1 MKQEKEEKWLRI
13 GVLDT
18 PIINSPNKFNHLVSV
33 RQTSRE
39 KVDSFHG
46 NICVALID
54 QLIAKELKV
63 EIYCISVLDKHGCGN
78 LEKILEAINWCSE
91 NHINVINMSLGS
103 LSMRDYGPVRKA
115 VVSYMQGGGLVIA
128 AKNNTGK
135 YSLPADIF
143 PVVGVSCQPSVLHSW
158 LGGLEMIW
166 DDVPPELT
174 IAGIKH
180 KIMKSNSY
188 AAAVVTSYIINEYY
202 EYILSKGFSVKNFL
216 NYIWK
221 KVRSRET
228 VQPFLPE
235 YIVSEEVKQNDFN
248 KNQEFLCKTAYTLI
262 IMKEDDI
269 KKINFFD
276 NKIYNIILLCEMEH
290 MKRIQLR
297 KAFGAFFWDIAE
309 YEKIIHIVGCIRSTK
324 NEYPCI
330 NIQLDECDMKKVVGL
345 QKFIQNEGYNVKLCT
360 PYSKGLLHEL
370 FYVPTVEINNNICDF
385 FCKTFNLDM
394 FVYVD
399 HKNKTNKN
407 DLWDLNISMESLRM
421 ENFSVIIKN
430 IEKTFNQ
437 NGGNE

>member
-1 MKQEKEEKWLRI
+1 MKQEKEEKWIRI

-18 PIINSPNKFNHLVSV
+18 PIINYPNKFNHLVSV
-33 RQTSRE
+33 QQTSGE

-54 QLIAKELKV
+54 QLIDKKLKV
-63 EIYCISVLDKHGCGN
+63 EIYCISVLDKLGCGN
-78 LEKILEAINWCSE
+78 LDKIIEAINWCSE

-103 LSMRDYGPVRKA
+103 ISMKDYGPIRKA
-115 VVSYMQGGGLVIA
+115 VVSYLQEGGLVIA

-135 YSLPADIF
+135 YSMPADIF
-143 PVVGVSCQPSVLHSW
+143 PVVGVSCQPSVLYSW
-158 LGGLEMIW
+158 LGGLEVIW
-166 DDVPPELT
+166 DEVPSELT
-174 IAGIKH
+174 IAGREH

-202 EYILSKGFSVKNFL
+202 EYILSKGFSVKNFF
-216 NYIWK
+216 NKIWK
-221 KVRSRET
+221 KMRSRET

-235 YIVSEEVKQNDFN
+235 YIVSEVKQNDFN
-248 KNQEFLCKTAYTLI
+248 KNQEFLCKTAYTLL
-262 IMKEDDI
+262 IMKEDDL

-290 MKRIQLR
+290 MKRAQLR
-297 KAFGAFFWDIAE
+297 KAFGSFFWDIAE

-324 NEYPCI
+324 NEYPYI
-330 NIQLDECDMKKVVGL
+330 QLQLDEWDMKKLVGL

-360 PYSKGLLHEL
+360 PYSEGLLYEL
-370 FYVPTVEINNNICDF
+370 FYVSRNVINNNICDF

-399 HKNKTNKN
+399 HKNKKNKI
-407 DLWDLNISMESLRM
+407 DFWDLNISMEFLRM
-421 ENFSVIIKN
+421 ENFSVIMKN
-430 IEKTFNQ
+430 IEETFNQ
-437 NGGNE
+437 IGGNE